1 MGATQNYSAKIFTTN
16 IILQQTWVT
25 NHGNVMENTSIVPQ
39 ATQLKVGPVLD
50 VIPYVLSDGYTINLT
65 LIPSLTQI
73 LVGSNSVPEMLPDF
87 RIRHVVSTLN
97 LRDGQTAIIGG
108 LPEKDYVNGKEVFDK
123 SKSSDK
129 ELLVFI
135 TVTLVDPAGNRL
147 HSDGDM
153 PFAKNGIPAQPKH

>member
-1 MGATQNYSAKIFTTN
+1 
-16 IILQQTWVT
+16 
-25 NHGNVMENTSIVPQ
+25 
-39 ATQLKVGPVLD
+39 
-50 VIPYVLSDGYTINLT
+50 
-65 LIPSLTQI
+65 
-73 LVGSNSVPEMLPDF
+73 MLPDF